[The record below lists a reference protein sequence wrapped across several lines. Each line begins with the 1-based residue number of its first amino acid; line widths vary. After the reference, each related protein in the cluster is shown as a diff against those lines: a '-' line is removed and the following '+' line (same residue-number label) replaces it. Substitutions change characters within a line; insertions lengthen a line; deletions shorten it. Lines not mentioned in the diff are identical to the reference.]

1 MKLFLYHLYLY
12 LLTMHLY
19 FIDSGLNSPYGLL
32 YSFIIVNVGGLLGY
46 IISYILGD
54 NYETIYFV
62 IGGIIILPL
71 TINLLMF
78 FNYINKDC
86 EWLYYEII
94 RNFNL
99 YEYNRTYE
107 NRNTLLK
114 LLKLTEYYELT
125 YMRTRLAL
133 YLVDNQYF
141 YCTKLWLDD
150 PKSNIDVFKNY
161 SFYFNLR
168 PIDVAENSWNKK
180 DFKIFGIF

>member
-19 FIDSGLNSPYGLL
+19 FINSGLNSTYGLL
-32 YSFIIVNVGGLLGY
+32 YSFIIVNGGGLLGY

-86 EWLYYEII
+86 EWLYDEII
-94 RNFNL
+94 RHFNL
-99 YEYNRTYE
+99 YEYDRTYK
-107 NRNTLLK
+107 NSNTLLK

-125 YMRTRLAL
+125 YIRTRLAM
-133 YLVDNQYF
+133 YLVNSEYF
-141 YCTKLWLDD
+141 NCTKLWLDD
-150 PKSNIDVFKNY
+150 PKSSIGVFYNY
-161 SFYFNLR
+161 SKYFNLR
-168 PIDVAENSWNKK
+168 PIDVAEKNWLKE
-180 DFKIFGIF
+180 DFGIF